1 MQNSSLRSGWRG
13 TILSTRTSMAVR
25 PVCKLLQINA
35 LLQVLLVGEL
45 HLRLVAR
52 DRRPQ
57 LSDLDVEIPMGY
69 CRVGLTLARCIATAA
84 LVLFLRPQ
92 TKAQTLDVSG
102 RYQCAQAKVRGKVI
116 PCKAAPLILKNDGH
130 FELRG
135 WEGSYLVNGEWVELS
150 DSLIK
155 TRAKIVPGHKIVL
168 RYYGKHGLVE
178 MTYERRVAEMG
189 KTSLS

>member
-1 MQNSSLRSGWRG
+1 M
-13 TILSTRTSMAVR
+13 
-25 PVCKLLQINA
+25 
-35 LLQVLLVGEL
+35 
-45 HLRLVAR
+45 AR

-57 LSDLDVEIPMGY
+57 PSDLDVESPLAHV
-69 CRVGLTLARCIATAA
+69 RVALSLTRLLPLAAA
-84 LVLFLRPQ
+84 LALTVTPSQ
-92 TKAQTLDVSG
+92 AQTVDVSG
-102 RYQCAQAKVRGKVI
+102 RYQCAKAVVHGKEI
-116 PCKAAPLILKNDGH
+116 PCKAAPLILKNDGR

-178 MTYERRVAEMG
+178 MTYERRVAELG
-189 KTSLS
+189 KTALS